1 MNTREKIFSSIYDI
15 VENNIFL
22 NDVLLKYAFN
32 EDNDKA
38 FVKRSVSG
46 VLENKILI
54 DFIIGK
60 YSKTKHDKLDKK
72 VYIVLLCAIY
82 ELLFMN
88 SSKRYAV
95 INEYVEIIKKQ
106 KTQFHANFTNA
117 VLRNISR
124 NENIDSLL
132 DDKNIDATIKYSIPR
147 DLYKYLK
154 ANINIDTDN
163 IDKKIEEIFKY
174 YHENNY
180 ISFRINKYDDETIDT
195 IQQELTD
202 KNIDYFIYDKSCKL
216 TKLKCLMA
224 RNISSISSLD
234 CFNKGLISVQDI
246 SSIYYIDKLY
256 DIAKFILPKDIR
268 VLDACASPGGKSL
281 AFLTAFDEFNIDIY
295 SCDKTENKLTKIK
308 ENFERL
314 KPYLITKN
322 INIQTNDATTLNDD
336 YINSFDIVMIDVPC
350 SGLGIISKKQDIK
363 YNFDINKTKDL
374 ITIQKKILD
383 INKQYVKKDGY
394 LCYSTCTITKN
405 ENDELIS
412 DFIKDNTNFEIVY
425 KEQILSSQDNMSDGF
440 YFCIMKRLS

>member
-54 DFIIGK
+54 DFIIDK

-82 ELLFMN
+82 ELLFMD
-88 SSKRYAV
+88 SSKQYAV

-124 NENIDSLL
+124 NENIDRLL

-147 DLYKYLK
+147 DLYKCLK

-216 TKLKCLMA
+216 TKLVCLMA

-234 CFNKGLISVQDI
+234 CFNKGLISVKDI

-256 DIAKFILPKDIR
+256 DITNTILPKDIK
-268 VLDACASPGGKSL
+268 VLDA
-281 AFLTAFDEFNIDIY
+281 
-295 SCDKTENKLTKIK
+295 
-308 ENFERL
+308 
-314 KPYLITKN
+314 
-322 INIQTNDATTLNDD
+322 
-336 YINSFDIVMIDVPC
+336 
-350 SGLGIISKKQDIK
+350 
-363 YNFDINKTKDL
+363 
-374 ITIQKKILD
+374 
-383 INKQYVKKDGY
+383 
-394 LCYSTCTITKN
+394 
-405 ENDELIS
+405 
-412 DFIKDNTNFEIVY
+412 
-425 KEQILSSQDNMSDGF
+425 
-440 YFCIMKRLS
+440 